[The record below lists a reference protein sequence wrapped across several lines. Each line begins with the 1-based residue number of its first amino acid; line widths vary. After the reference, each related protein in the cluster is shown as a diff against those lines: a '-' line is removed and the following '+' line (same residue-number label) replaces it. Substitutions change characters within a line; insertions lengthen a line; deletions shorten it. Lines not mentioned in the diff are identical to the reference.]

1 MGTKN
6 FNLIDELI
14 ASIRLHEVL
23 PYVEKKD
30 IIFDFGCGEQAY
42 FLMHIKQN
50 IKKGI
55 GLDYDVEK
63 SKIDN
68 IELINY
74 NYISKLPFNNNTF
87 TKIFLLAVLEHIQI
101 NKIKQL
107 FHEFYRIL
115 NKSGKVI
122 LTTPTP
128 ASRPL
133 LEFLAYRFHIISE
146 AEIKDHKKY
155 YSIDDINKIAT
166 ESNFKII
173 KYKKFEFGLNSLC
186 VMNKL

>member
-14 ASIRLHEVL
+14 AFVRLHEIL

-30 IIFDFGCGEQAY
+30 IIFDFGCGHQAY

-68 IELINY
+68 IELIKY
-74 NYISKLPFNNNTF
+74 NYINKLPFNNNSF
-87 TKIFLLAVLEHIQI
+87 TKIFLLAVFEHIPI
-101 NKIKQL
+101 NKTKQL
-107 FHEFYRIL
+107 FQEFYRIL
-115 NKSGKVI
+115 NKNGKII

-128 ASRPL
+128 ASQPL
-133 LEFLAYRFHIISE
+133 LEFLAYKLHIISE
-146 AEIKDHKKY
+146 AEVKDHKKY
-155 YSIDDINKIAT
+155 YSINDIKKIST

-173 KYKKFEFGLNSLC
+173 KYKKFEFGLNSLYIL
-186 VMNKL
+186 NKL